1 MHCLAFGVRWA
12 GDQKKEEEKKV
23 GKKEDIPSLA
33 KARRNRVLSFFFRSP
48 LGLALLSSSW
58 SHHAVSLTELAKTG
72 LLSSGLRQMPLE
84 LSSGLLPSRHPKST
98 WCDVRLD
105 ARLEVLAR
113 QPSAVLLRP

>member
-1 MHCLAFGVRWA
+1 MHWPSASGGRET
-12 GDQKKEEEKKV
+12 KKKKKKKKKRK
-23 GKKEDIPSLA
+23 KKEDIPSLA

-105 ARLEVLAR
+105 ALEVLAR